1 MNTDVSLWWGVVSVV
16 VAGLGKSVYEKLDSY
31 VGENVG
37 EGLEYEVWDEFV
49 SIKMSNMKLIWI
61 LIIVLICYNYRSV
74 GAEVLRGNI
83 GMLYSDIF
91 HEFGRSNVDGFE
103 LEVGN

>member
-1 MNTDVSLWWGVVSVV
+1 
-16 VAGLGKSVYEKLDSY
+16 
-31 VGENVG
+31 
-37 EGLEYEVWDEFV
+37 
-49 SIKMSNMKLIWI
+49 MSNMKLIWI
-61 LIIVLICYNYRSV
+61 LKIVLICYNYRSV